1 MTFEHKQ
8 LWQPPA
14 VNSRV
19 FQIDLHFPDFTII
32 SKKLWIG
39 IKNNVVTFFLKIL
52 ISYAL
57 PPLYRFNF
65 LLILAFGHNFWT
77 IGDRNF
83 YLVSMDC

>member
-1 MTFEHKQ
+1 MY
-8 LWQPPA
+8 
-14 VNSRV
+14 
-19 FQIDLHFPDFTII
+19 QIDIHIPDFHD
-32 SKKLWIG
+32 SFQKVVDRHKKQCS
-39 IKNNVVTFFLKIL
+39 NFFFKIL

-57 PPLYRFNF
+57 PPLYRFNN